1 VEEKMGII
9 DEALAKG
16 QKALSEH
23 QSKLFLREHGIPV
36 TREELVL
43 GEDEAVAAA
52 EKLGYPVVLKAC
64 GPDISH
70 KTERNLVQVGL
81 DDAEEVRR
89 AYRTII
95 ENLGGDPYEGIL
107 VQEMIRG
114 ERELVV
120 GLVRDPQ
127 FGPCVMFGLGG
138 IFTEVLKDTSF
149 RVAPLEKYD
158 ALQMMDEIRAKAI
171 LGPFRGKPPVDKDK
185 LADILIAVGD
195 IGMKYDQVKEIDI
208 NPLIIAGAEPVAVDA
223 LVVLGDGSSKE

>member
-1 VEEKMGII
+1 MEEKMGII
-9 DEALAKG
+9 EEALAKG
-16 QKALSEH
+16 QRTLSEH